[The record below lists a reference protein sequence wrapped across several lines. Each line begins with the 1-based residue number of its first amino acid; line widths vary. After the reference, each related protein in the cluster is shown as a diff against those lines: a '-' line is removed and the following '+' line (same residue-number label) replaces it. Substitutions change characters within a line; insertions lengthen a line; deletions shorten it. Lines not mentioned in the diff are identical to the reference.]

1 MAQVRI
7 MYWKD
12 IPYAVRATE
21 GQNRASRQLPAAY
34 QEAVDEAAMV
44 EGATDAADY
53 QAGFTWGA
61 PEERPGTAEAAAD
74 AVVAEIVAAYPPA
87 RLKELTRRGK

>member
-7 MYWKD
+7 MFWKD

-21 GQNRASRQLPAAY
+21 GQTRASRQLPAAF
-34 QEAVDEAAMV
+34 QETVDEAAMV

-61 PEERPGTAEAAAD
+61 PEERPGTVEAVAD
-74 AVVAEIVAAYPPA
+74 AVVAEIVASYPPD
-87 RLKELTRRGK
+87 RLKGLTRRGR

>member
-7 MYWKD
+7 MFWKD

-21 GQNRASRQLPAAY
+21 GQGRASRQLPAAF

-44 EGATDAADY
+44 EGATDAAGY
-53 QAGFTWGA
+53 QAGFAWGA
-61 PEERPGTAEAAAD
+61 PEERAGTVDEIAD